1 MKNYI
6 ETSFPNHKFIDDAA
20 FYKRSSAPTKE
31 KLNNLMEQPG
41 DKEQGISPSE
51 VWEEGNGRLRRVQE
65 F

>member
-41 DKEQGISPSE
+41 DKEQGFSL
-51 VWEEGNGRLRRVQE
+51 LRFGKRGLE
-65 F
+65 D